1 MGPRRPT
8 LPTADFWNPP
18 TSSPPQQQ
26 VNNENYNPII
36 TNGHSKKVDANAN
49 EILPP
54 KYPVSK
60 NHVF

>member
-18 TSSPPQQQ
+18 TSSPQI
-26 VNNENYNPII
+26 NNENQNPII
-36 TNGHSKKVDANAN
+36 VEKPKIRPRIDANAN

-54 KYPVSK
+54 KYPVS
-60 NHVF
+60 